1 MRILIT
7 DPADDSCRS
16 VLQKEG
22 FDVDLKPDIPYNLL
36 RTIISE
42 YDALIVRSGTR
53 VSSQIVESAPKLRVI
68 DRAGAGVDNIN
79 VDAATP
85 RGVIA
90 MNAPGR
96 NNLGCRA
103 HAVDNGRTRTKYLWG
118 C

>member
-68 DRAGAGVDNIN
+68 GRLGAGVDNID
-79 VDAATP
+79 VDAGTP
-85 RGVIA
+85 RGVIV
-90 MNAPGR
+90 MNTPGG
-96 NNLGCRA
+96 NNLGCRG
-103 HAVDNGRTRTKYLWG
+103 HAADDGCTRTNYPWG